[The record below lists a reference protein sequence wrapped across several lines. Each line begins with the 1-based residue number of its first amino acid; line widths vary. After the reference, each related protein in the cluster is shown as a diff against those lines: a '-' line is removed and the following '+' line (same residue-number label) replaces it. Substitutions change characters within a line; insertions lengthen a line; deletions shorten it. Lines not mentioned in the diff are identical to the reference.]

1 MPLTRSLPKVC
12 TGNMS
17 RATADATEDAADMGK
32 VTAMVTAKAIATE
45 RDITKAD
52 AAADMVRVTAMVTV
66 KAIVTEKATTKEV
79 AAAIIKNSGHVASA
93 RIHIG
98 RIAWPL

>member
-12 TGNMS
+12 TENMS

-66 KAIVTEKATTKEV
+66 KAIATEKATTKEV

-98 RIAWPL
+98 RIARPL

>member
-1 MPLTRSLPKVC
+1 MPLTRSLPKAC

-17 RATADATEDAADMGK
+17 RATADATEDAADMVR

-45 RDITKAD
+45 
-52 AAADMVRVTAMVTV
+52 
-66 KAIVTEKATTKEV
+66 KATTKAD

-98 RIAWPL
+98 RIARLL

>member
-1 MPLTRSLPKVC
+1 MPLTRSLPKAC

-17 RATADATEDAADMGK
+17 RATAD
-32 VTAMVTAKAIATE
+32 ATE

-52 AAADMVRVTAMVTV
+52 AAADMVRDTAMVTA
-66 KAIVTEKATTKEV
+66 KAIATEKATTKAD

-98 RIAWPL
+98 RIARPL

>member
-1 MPLTRSLPKVC
+1 MPLTRSLPKAC
-12 TGNMS
+12 TENMS
-17 RATADATEDAADMGK
+17 RATADATEDAADTVR

-52 AAADMVRVTAMVTV
+52 AAA
-66 KAIVTEKATTKEV
+66 
-79 AAAIIKNSGHVASA
+79 IIKNSGHVASA

-98 RIAWPL
+98 RIARPL